1 MESVKKHFS
10 KKNIILLI
18 IGAIT
23 LVLLYLFLPIFY
35 TKNIT
40 ILGNTNLKAGDL
52 KKFSEE
58 TTEKNIYLVK
68 TKIIEEEFRQ
78 SPYIKSISIK
88 RKFPRTLIYQIN
100 ERKPVASIKFSGGF
114 AIIDDFGVV
123 LRTSQDINDIV
134 KPLIKGIK
142 LSEITIGK
150 EIASEDINNLTTS
163 LDALSNVKT
172 AQLLNNISQI
182 DISDP
187 QNIYM
192 ITPQGITVLLGEGKD
207 MNQKMRVLN
216 KILIDLFERKIYSGY
231 VDMRYDAYPV
241 YRSKK

>member
-23 LVLLYLFLPIFY
+23 LVLLYLFLPVFY
-35 TKNIT
+35 TKNII

-68 TKIIEEEFRQ
+68 TKIIEEEFMQ

-207 MNQKMRVLN
+207 MNQKMRILN